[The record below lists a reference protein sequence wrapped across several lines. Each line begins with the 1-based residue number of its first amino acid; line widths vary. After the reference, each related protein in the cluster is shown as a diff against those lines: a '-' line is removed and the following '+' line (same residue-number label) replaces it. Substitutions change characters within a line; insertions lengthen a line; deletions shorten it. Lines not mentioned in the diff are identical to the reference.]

1 METKGSHLIEEGKLG
16 IKGRNKPQ
24 SSVINIR
31 VSWAEAAS
39 QGFLF
44 F

>member
-31 VSWAEAAS
+31 ARWAEAAS